1 MLKLKRVFLLVILA
15 LVLISSSVLATNTA
29 LTSENDSNN
38 QATDAGPI
46 VYSKSSSP
54 IETVNKDCFLSNQ
67 STYSLDNIVNGNIF
81 GTVSKFTTNPRNG
94 GGILAGSLYL
104 ISSDVVIGSDITYS
118 NEQDSNNNYKV
129 ESINSK
135 SSIDGSVYVITDS
148 FTLEAGSE
156 ILGDLYIVA
165 DKVNIEQNSEIGG
178 NVFITSKSVTINGEI
193 SGSAYINCEN
203 FNMQY
208 YSYITRDLY
217 LNSETA
223 NISGI
228 VYRNALIHSEVLNTL
243 SGFRTHGNFTVNYAK
258 KCEFTGEV
266 FGDVDINAEK
276 LVFKNDTNE
285 KSEIRGNLKYATKE
299 HCDIPEGIVKG
310 KVSEEKFKDKSHTS
324 YKFKDYLL
332 GFIAL
337 FTYVVVTFIIFK
349 KFAPGTIKSL
359 PELNLRNF
367 FIGLCLGFLSFFVV
381 VALFVMLL
389 LLRIGI
395 YLAFALC
402 FGYILV
408 LFLALPF
415 FVYQIANA
423 LNIKWNLLLRL
434 LVVSMAL
441 YIIKFIPVLGSL
453 VTFLIVVS
461 GIGQIL
467 MNIFKKN

>member
-1 MLKLKRVFLLVILA
+1 MLKFKRVFLLVILA
-15 LVLISSSVLATNTA
+15 LVLISSSVLATNTT

-38 QATDAGPI
+38 TDDNKQI

-54 IETVNKDCFLSNQ
+54 IETINKDCFISKQ

-94 GGILAGSLYL
+94 GGILSGSLYL

-178 NVFITSKSVTINGEI
+178 NVFITSKSVTINGQI

-203 FNMQY
+203 FSMQY

-228 VYRNALIHSEVLNTL
+228 ICRNALIHSEVLNTL
-243 SGFRTHGNFTVNYAK
+243 SGFRTHGNFSVKYAK

-276 LVFKNDTNE
+276 LVFKNDSNE

-299 HCDIPEGIVKG
+299 HCDIPDGIVKG
-310 KVSEEKFKDKSHTS
+310 KISEGKFKDYSHTS

-332 GFIAL
+332 GFISL

-349 KFAPGTIKSL
+349 KFAPGTIKNL

-367 FIGLCLGFLSFFVV
+367 LIGLCFGMLSFFIVFV
-381 VALFVMLL
+381 LFVILL
-389 LLRIGI
+389 LLKIGI

-402 FGYILV
+402 FGYLLI

-415 FVYQIANA
+415 FVYQIANT
-423 LNIKWNLLLRL
+423 LNVKWNLLLKL
-434 LVVSMAL
+434 FIICIAL

-453 VTFLIVVS
+453 VTFLIIVS
-461 GIGQIL
+461 GIGQIF